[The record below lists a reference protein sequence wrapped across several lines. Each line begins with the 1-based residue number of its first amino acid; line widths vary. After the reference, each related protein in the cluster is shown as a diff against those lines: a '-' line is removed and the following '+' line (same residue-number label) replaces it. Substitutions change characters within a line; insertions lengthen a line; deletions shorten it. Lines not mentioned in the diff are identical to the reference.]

1 MSTTVVEGTSI
12 KFKYTYDELFE
23 VVSLVTNEIA
33 VTMLDGEGMPLV
45 DEYGISDDEQ
55 YTVRQK
61 MYDGANEIFE
71 KFIKITSGLTDSVKL
86 ESTGVECSI
95 KDKQAYNANV
105 LAAID
110 RLVKNALCNYII
122 KEWFIDKK
130 VADHAEI
137 YSLKYVKNIKDI
149 LKRSVQLRKPTIT

>member
-1 MSTTVVEGTSI
+1 MSTTVVAGTSI
-12 KFKYTYDELFE
+12 KFAYTYDELFE

-45 DEYGISDDEQ
+45 DEYGISEDEQ
-55 YTVRQK
+55 YTVIQK

-71 KFIKITSGLTDSVKL
+71 KFMKITSGITNSVAL
-86 ESTGVECSI
+86 SSTGVECSI

-110 RLVKNALCNYII
+110 RLIKNGLCNYII

-137 YSLKYVKNIKDI
+137 YNLKYVKNVKDI
-149 LKRSVQLRKPTIT
+149 VKRSVQLRKPTIT